1 MSETTPKHCAAEIME
16 TMPPVM
22 QFIRT
27 EMRHQ
32 GASFLSVPQFRA
44 LRYFGQYPGAS
55 LSELAEHLGVT
66 RATASSIVERLV
78 RRELLDRV
86 ADPQER
92 RRNVHTLTP
101 TGSEHLRQAREHTR
115 DQLAEVLATLSET
128 KLTQIATGFAL
139 VREALQGVAKTEG

>member
-1 MSETTPKHCAAEIME
+1 MSEISPEECAVEIME
-16 TMPPVM
+16 TMPAVM

-32 GASFLSVPQFRA
+32 GASVLSVPQFRA

-55 LSELAEHLGVT
+55 LSELAEFLGVT
-66 RATASSIVERLV
+66 RATASSIVDRLV
-78 RRELLDRV
+78 RRDLLDRV

-101 TGSEHLRQAREHTR
+101 TGSKHLQLAREATR
-115 DQLAEVLATLSET
+115 DKLAEVLNTLPEK

-139 VREALQGVAKTEG
+139 VREALHTAVNTDQ